1 MSNNDMKNNKPD
13 ITRSNEIYAR
23 AIKIIPAGSQTFSKG
38 VTQFVEGFSPKYLDH
53 GKGAYVWDVDDNK
66 YLDYIMGCHPIIL
79 GHADPDVN
87 AAVVRQLEKGTTF
100 SLMNELEVNV
110 TELLINAIPC
120 AEMVR
125 FGKNGADATTVGV
138 RIARA
143 VTGRDHIA
151 YCGYHGWHDWYIA
164 NTDLNSGIPEFNKKL
179 AHSFTYNDL
188 DSLEKIFI
196 DYPDQIAIVIM
207 EPLAVLE
214 PKCLGEKSCAKSEC
228 KNMCQNHFLHEVQKM
243 AKHHGAILMFDEI
256 ITGFRFALGGA
267 QELLGVTPDLAS
279 FAKGIS
285 NGVPLSAIVGKKEYM
300 QVLDKTFFSFTYGG
314 DCIGLAA
321 AEACIPK
328 LKREKVSDHLWHAGG
343 ILKEGF
349 NELARN
355 HNLEDFIQ
363 CIGYSCRS
371 IVSFDGQNK
380 YDELEM
386 KSVFQQELIRRGIL
400 WTAYHALSWSHKEED
415 IKMTLNAFD
424 ESMSIFKNIIHG
436 SNKSMRS
443 FIEGEPVKPVFRKV
457 ADFNSYTTK

>member
-1 MSNNDMKNNKPD
+1 MSNNDVKNNKPD

-79 GHADPDVN
+79 GYADPDVN

-214 PKCLGEKSCAKSEC
+214 PKCMGEKSCARSEC

-328 LKREKVSDHLWHAGG
+328 LEREKVSDHLWYVGG

-355 HNLEDFIQ
+355 HNLEDFIK
-363 CIGYSCRS
+363 CIGYPCRS
-371 IVSFDGQNK
+371 IVSFNGQNK

-386 KSVFQQELIRRGIL
+386 KSIFQQELIRRGIL
-400 WTAYHALSWSHKEED
+400 WTAYHALCWSHKEED

-424 ESMSIFKNIIHG
+424 ESMSVFKNIIHG
-436 SNKSMRS
+436 SNKSLRS